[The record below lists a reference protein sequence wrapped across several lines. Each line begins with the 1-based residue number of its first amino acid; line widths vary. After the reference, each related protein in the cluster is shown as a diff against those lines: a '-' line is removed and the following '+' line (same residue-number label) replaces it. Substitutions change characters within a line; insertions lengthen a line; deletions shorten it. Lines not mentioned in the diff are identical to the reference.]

1 MTFARTSIALLA
13 IQLALVS
20 SIAAKYLYQR
30 STCPKAWTRAVAYDP
45 SMVMRGRYI
54 SAQLR
59 VDACSVS
66 QPVKDS
72 ARSNRALP
80 IEFDQNGN
88 LKRQS
93 SSRYLSSVL
102 GTKNGR
108 LAVERYVDEEY
119 ELNQQQVKIR
129 RDSSDCADAVL
140 QQPVDFYIS
149 EKAQSPFPLS
159 KGSELWV
166 EVTVPPKGPPRPIA
180 MAIKEE
186 SGQWQPLNYR

>member
-13 IQLALVS
+13 IQLVVVS

-30 STCPKAWTRAVAYDP
+30 STCPQVWTRAVAYDP

-59 VDACSVS
+59 VDACGIN
-66 QPVKDS
+66 QPVNDS
-72 ARSNRALP
+72 RHSKQFLP
-80 IEFDQNGN
+80 TELDEHGN
-88 LKRQS
+88 LKQQS
-93 SSRYLSSVL
+93 SSRYLFAVL
-102 GTKNGR
+102 GAKNGR
-108 LAVERYVDEEY
+108 LAVQRFSDEEY
-119 ELNQQQVKIR
+119 ERNQQEVMIK
-129 RDSSDCADAVL
+129 RDSSDCAEAVL

-149 EKAQSPFPLS
+149 EKAQSPFPLL

-180 MAIKEE
+180 MAMKEK
-186 SGQWQPLNYR
+186 SGQWEPLNYR